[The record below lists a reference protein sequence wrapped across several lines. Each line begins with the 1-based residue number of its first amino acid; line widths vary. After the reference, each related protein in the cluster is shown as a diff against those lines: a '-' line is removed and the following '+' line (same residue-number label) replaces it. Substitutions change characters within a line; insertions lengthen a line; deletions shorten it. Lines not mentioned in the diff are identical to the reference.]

1 MQSINALQS
10 CRTEIY
16 EVHEANVKH
25 SWQNC
30 FLMKLLFWEV
40 HFIKEEL
47 QEFSDFRTAETTTRS
62 VLKKCVITNY
72 TKFTEK
78 NLCQSLFFKNTC
90 QSLFFKNTF
99 FTEHLRTTAPGA
111 AIFKNSFDYCFG
123 HVD

>member
-47 QEFSDFRTAETTTRS
+47 QEFSDFRTAETTTRG

-78 NLCQSLFFKNTC
+78 NLC